1 MKKFLCYDT
10 NDATSG
16 KINVDSRGML
26 KPNSTVPSGSTP
38 YQQSV
43 TDGDGNA
50 KWEDRLAYVT
60 TEEQVIFS
68 QEDIAFTEQNGVYAS
83 DSMPITAISL
93 GEKVLVDFDGETY
106 DCVAYKLDADSS
118 SYAVQGS
125 DHILIGNGLLY
136 GPSEDTGEP
145 FLIAYSR
152 SNSEIVI
159 VTLLTNPTHTVSVT
173 RVVETVHKIPE
184 KFLSK
189 GFIVNVVGEETGP
202 DGNTYLLFDKT
213 DEEIKNALNNG
224 STVKLNSNGSSI
236 QYDSKQGIFWGV
248 LPNQVGSNGITEL
261 VVVSVKKGANGWLGK
276 QTYITASTSATEVT

>member
-1 MKKFLCYDT
+1 MSNKIPCGGFYLDDT
-10 NDATSG
+10 LNVNESG
-16 KINVDSRGML
+16 ELSIKG
-26 KPNSTVPSGSTP
+26 GTP
-38 YQQSV
+38 YQQLV
-43 TDGDGNA
+43 TDGSGNTQ
-50 KWEDRLAYVT
+50 WEDRLAYVT
-60 TEEQVIFS
+60 TGEQVIFS
-68 QEDIAFTEQNGVYAS
+68 QENIAFTEQNGVYAS
-83 DSMPITAISL
+83 DSMPITAISS
-93 GEKVLVDFDGETY
+93 GEKVRVDFDGETY
-106 DCVAYKLDADSS
+106 DCVAYVFDADSG
-118 SYAVQGS
+118 SYVAPGQGS

-173 RVVETVHKIPE
+173 RVVETAHKIPE
-184 KFLSK
+184 KLLSK
-189 GFIVNVVGEETGP
+189 GFIVNVVKEETGS
-202 DGNTYLLFDKT
+202 DGNTYLLLDKT
-213 DEEIKNALNNG
+213 DKEIKNALNNG
-224 STVKLNSNGSSI
+224 NTVKLNSNGFSI